1 MKDQEVDDPRRL
13 AAEIGLE
20 DPTPDVLKQLPLA
33 AATAHKHQS
42 ALKAFALSQED
53 EPAVVF
59 TLEEAR
65 SR

>member
-1 MKDQEVDDPRRL
+1 VKGQKGDDPRRL

-20 DPTPDVLKQLPLA
+20 HPSPEVLKQLPLA

-42 ALKAFALSQED
+42 ALKAFALSRED

-59 TLEEAR
+59 TLEEAGGR
-65 SR
+65 